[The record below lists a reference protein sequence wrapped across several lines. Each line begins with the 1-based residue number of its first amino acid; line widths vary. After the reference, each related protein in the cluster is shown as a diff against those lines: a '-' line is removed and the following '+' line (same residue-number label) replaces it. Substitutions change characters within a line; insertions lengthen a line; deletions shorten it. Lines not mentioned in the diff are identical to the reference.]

1 MTNFFRKYKLSIT
14 GGAVTACFTG
24 AGALLIG
31 NLSGYEAKQLLSSS
45 LSGFNMLCNT
55 AILASSTIL
64 ALLLTLISVSATV
77 DSEFRRAHYE
87 GLLSIAK
94 LDTTL
99 FILTLIIFQFFK
111 LPIMETEQVPSH
123 WFVAIYWG
131 VLICSSLISGLMVA
145 VILMLYKT
153 VSNIIGFVG
162 FGEEHIL
169 RDAGEDP
176 TM

>member
-1 MTNFFRKYKLSIT
+1 MKRFFRKYKLSIT
-14 GGAVTACFTG
+14 GGAVTACFSG

-64 ALLLTLISVSATV
+64 ALLLTLISVSASV
-77 DSEFRRAHYE
+77 DSEFRKSHYE

-94 LDTTL
+94 LDTIL

-111 LPIMETEQVPSH
+111 LPIMETDQVPSH
-123 WFVAIYWG
+123 WFIAIYWG

-162 FGEEHIL
+162 FGEEHLL
-169 RDAGEDP
+169 RGTEQD
-176 TM
+176 TSM